1 MGYDVQQTRDGG
13 YVVVGETH
21 VGPNVIMTL
30 WILRLDSL
38 GDTIW
43 TRKYRPSGWADCGTA
58 VTVTPDQGFLVAAW
72 AAGID
77 TLTPG
82 TIYVLRTD
90 SLGDTLWSRFY
101 RFGTSD
107 EEVFRVIP
115 TADGNY
121 VLAGYSIRHSCLYA
135 LLFKIDGLGDT
146 LWARTYGD
154 SASGGAYGGCVAQT
168 PDHGFILS
176 GFVIAA
182 PQGAQGLLLRTDS
195 MGNPLWTRTYGGCGD
210 DEFGADN
217 APNGFIAVGRTDSY
231 GAGGS
236 DAWVLWLN
244 DSGDTIRTRTYGGPE
259 DDDGRGQP
267 TFGGG
272 CIIASQSFSFGA
284 GACDVW
290 LVKTDSV
297 GDTEWTRTFGG
308 PGWDGP
314 NYVRQTRDSGYII
327 VGSTN
332 SFSAYNGVYLIKT
345 DQQGMAGIETGP
357 VETLKAAP
365 LQPLVQT
372 PNPTRPGSTIRYF
385 LPRSGT
391 ARLDLF
397 DVTGRRVSEFVQ
409 ETQGTGWHEVSL
421 APDLSSGT
429 FFLRLVSRGQA
440 ATRRVVVVSDNER
453 R

>member
-58 VTVTPDQGFLVAAW
+58 VTVTPDQGFLVATW

-345 DQQGMAGIETGP
+345 DGSGSAAVADSREDRRPEEPVPLIRVPGLVAGELTCQYFQPVVGRARIE
-357 VETLKAAP
+357 
-365 LQPLVQT
+365 
-372 PNPTRPGSTIRYF
+372 
-385 LPRSGT
+385 
-391 ARLDLF
+391 LF
-397 DVTGRRVSEFVQ
+397 DASGRR
-409 ETQGTGWHEVSL
+409 
-421 APDLSSGT
+421 LSSVDLGCHSAGWYDLQVLVVPPAGAR
-429 FFLRLVSRGQA
+429 FLRLLTNGQSA
-440 ATRRVVVVSDNER
+440 VAKFIVP
-453 R
+453 